1 MCKTCN
7 PLTGVEVLFFYTHI
21 QNAAASL
28 IVLNSARQVLF
39 RRKIGYYRNKRAH
52 IVKVYAR
59 RGNMRCRLR
68 PPRGYTGK
76 CFMGGY
82 FVHSENTQ
90 TWHMLDAGAVFLK
103 LETTPEGLGPDAAQE
118 RLARYGENKLQ
129 AGARKSLLAIF
140 LSQFKDFMIWILIAA
155 AVVSAF
161 LGEWVDCGIILF
173 VVILNAVMGTIQE
186 SRAEAALEALKNM
199 VAPMAR
205 VLRAGVPHS
214 IPAAALVPG
223 DVVLIEAGDSIPADI
238 RLFACASLKAEESA
252 LTGESVPVDKDIKP
266 VDDQNAALGDRTN
279 MVYMGTSATYGR
291 ASGVVVSTGM
301 DTQMGRI
308 AGQLGEQQQETT
320 PLSQKLNQ
328 ISNVLS
334 LGVLAVAALIFIIGL
349 LSGRE
354 LFDMFLTAV
363 SLAVAAI
370 PEGLVAVITIVL
382 AMGMGR
388 MAQRGA
394 IIRRLPAVE
403 TLGSTQII
411 CSDKTGTLTQNRMT
425 VEAIRTQD
433 EVMLWQAMGHCN
445 DSRLNETDTAIGDPT
460 ETALIDYL
468 VKNGHWSV
476 GALRA
481 RTRAGEIPF
490 DSQRK
495 RSSVAVSLQEG
506 GVRIFV
512 KGAPD
517 VLISRC
523 LLDDDMRARIERE
536 NDEMAEKALRVLAFA
551 YKDTDTADMQNV
563 EGTESGLTFIG
574 LTGMIDPPRAEA
586 REAIRTCRMAGILP
600 VMITGDHKTTAVA
613 IAQSLGI
620 LSDGRRALTG
630 EQLEQIDDAAL
641 DAEIEQ
647 IGVYARVAPEHKTRI
662 VEAWQRRGKVVAM
675 TGDGVNDAPA
685 LKKADI
691 GVGMGITGTDV
702 SKGASDMVLTDDN
715 FATIVTAVGEGRRI
729 YDNIHKTAKF
739 LLSSNAG
746 EVIAVLAAT
755 LLGWRMLAPVHI
767 LWINLVTDTF
777 PALALGVEPA
787 ENDIMQRPPRDKKM
801 AFFTGV
807 DWLRIL
813 LVGAAEAV
821 LTLAAFIVGARGY
834 ASPEL
839 GMTMAFLTLSLSQ
852 LFATLGFQSERH
864 SVFKMK
870 QGKHR
875 ALWLALTG
883 SAALQLIVVV
893 IPGLRALFGLAALSL
908 TQYAVVLLLC
918 VGMLVFIELQKF
930 VTRMLGRKGTA

>member
-1 MCKTCN
+1 MQSD
-7 PLTGVEVLFFYTHI
+7 Y
-21 QNAAASL
+21 NAA
-28 IVLNSARQVLF
+28 
-39 RRKIGYYRNKRAH
+39 
-52 IVKVYAR
+52 
-59 RGNMRCRLR
+59 
-68 PPRGYTGK
+68 
-76 CFMGGY
+76 
-82 FVHSENTQ
+82 
-90 TWHMLDAGAVFLK
+90 WHTLAMNEAFSK
-103 LETTPEGLGPDAAQE
+103 LESSPEGLSPAEAQA
-118 RLARYGENKLQ
+118 RLAQVGQNKLKE
-129 AGARKSLLAIF
+129 GKRKSVFAIF
-140 LSQFKDFMIWILIAA
+140 LAQFADFMIWVLIAA
-155 AVVSAF
+155 AVISAF

-173 VVILNAVMGTIQE
+173 VVILNAVMGTVQE

-205 VLRAGVPHS
+205 VVRDGVLH
-214 IPAAALVPG
+214 IVPAALLVPG
-223 DVVLIEAGDSIPADI
+223 DVVLIEAGDLIPADI
-238 RLFACASLKAEESA
+238 RLFECASLKVEESA
-252 LTGESVPVDKDIKP
+252 LTGESVPVDKDTKP
-266 VDDQNAALGDRTN
+266 VGDAGAAIGDRTN
-279 MVYMGTSATYGR
+279 MAYMATSAAYGR

-301 DTQMGRI
+301 ETQVGKI
-308 AGQLGEQQQETT
+308 AAQLGAAQKETT

-328 ISNVLS
+328 ISNILS
-334 LGVLAVAALIFIIGL
+334 IGVLIVAALIFAIGL

-403 TLGSTQII
+403 TLGSTQVI
-411 CSDKTGTLTQNRMT
+411 CSDKTGTLTENRMT
-425 VEAIRTQD
+425 VKSVRTDD
-433 EVMLWQAMGHCN
+433 EPLLWQAMGHCN
-445 DSRLNETDTAIGDPT
+445 DSRLSKKDKALGDPT

-468 VKNGHWSV
+468 LQNGHWSTD
-476 GALRA
+476 ALRG

-495 RSSVAVSLQEG
+495 RSSVAVGLKQG
-506 GVRIFV
+506 GLRIFV

-517 VLISRC
+517 VLITRC

-551 YKDTDTADMQNV
+551 YKDVETVDTRDV
-563 EGTESGLTFIG
+563 EGTESELIFIG
-574 LTGMIDPPRAEA
+574 LVGMIDPPRAEA
-586 REAIRTCRMAGILP
+586 AEAIRTCRAAGILP
-600 VMITGDHKTTAVA
+600 VMITGDHKATAVA
-613 IAQSLGI
+613 VAQSLGI

-630 EQLEQIDDAAL
+630 AELEQMDDAAL
-641 DAEIEQ
+641 DADIEG

-746 EVIAVLAAT
+746 EVIAVLVAT

-787 ENDIMQRPPRDKKM
+787 ENDIMQRSPRDKKT
-801 AFFTGV
+801 AFLTGG

-813 LVGAAEAV
+813 CVGAAEAL
-821 LTLAAFIVGARGY
+821 LTLAAFIVGARVY

-839 GMTMAFLTLSLSQ
+839 GMTMAFLTLSLTQ

-864 SVFKMK
+864 SVFTMK
-870 QGKHR
+870 AGQHR
-875 ALWLALTG
+875 ALWIALFG
-883 SAALQLIVVV
+883 SAALQMIVVLV
-893 IPGLRALFGLAALSL
+893 SPLRELFGLAAPSL
-908 TQYAVVLLLC
+908 VQYGIVLGLC
-918 VGMLVFIELQKF
+918 IGMLMFIELLKSF
-930 VTRMLGRKGTA
+930 TRMLWKRGEEK